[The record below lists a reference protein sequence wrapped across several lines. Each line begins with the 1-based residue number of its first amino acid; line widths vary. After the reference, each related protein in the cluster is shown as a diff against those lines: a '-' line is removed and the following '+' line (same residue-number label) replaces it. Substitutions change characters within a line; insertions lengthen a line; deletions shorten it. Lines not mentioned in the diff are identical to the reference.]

1 MVAVHAVIAVQGVWH
16 PQAKILCSTLCKCCG
31 CKNFEES
38 PDRKTLMHLADAAEV
53 RVKQQTAATTKLSS
67 QIRDLPPRV
76 PPSTS
81 GER

>member
-1 MVAVHAVIAVQGVWH
+1 M
-16 PQAKILCSTLCKCCG
+16 CSNLCKCVG

-53 RVKQQTAATTKLSS
+53 RVQQQTAAKSKLSS
-67 QIRDLPPRV
+67 QIAELPPR
-76 PPSTS
+76 PAAPSG